1 MLIGPRPMDSPAY
14 PTPWRVHAVGIDQAD
29 ILDGNGRM
37 VGTLMDYDLAMAVV
51 QTINDRFSSSQEES

>member
-1 MLIGPRPMDSPAY
+1 MDSPAY

-37 VGTLMDYDLAMAVV
+37 VGTLLDYDLAMAVV
-51 QTINDRFSSSQEES
+51 QIINDRFSSSRAES